1 MKRENDTHKYL
12 PLSEATTYIM
22 LALVTPLHGY
32 GIMQQVESLSEGTV
46 TLGPGTLY
54 GVLTSLEKERL
65 IIKVPG
71 RGAPQ
76 SLRPHP
82 GWFVRSARPGRS
94 FGHHGTYG
102 SKFIEI
108 NNNKWEGNNKW
119 TQYCVNII
127 GFGPGRMRRKRP
139 G

>member
-54 GVLTSLEKERL
+54 GVLTSLEKEHL
-65 IIKVPG
+65 IIKV
-71 RGAPQ
+71 R
-76 SLRPHP
+76 
-82 GWFVRSARPGRS
+82 
-94 FGHHGTYG
+94 
-102 SKFIEI
+102 E
-108 NNNKWEGNNKW
+108 EE
-119 TQYCVNII
+119 
-127 GFGPGRMRRKRP
+127 RRKVYALTEIGLSVLREQVARLVIMART
-139 G
+139 GQKLLK